1 MASNGYPLCCFKNKK
16 RGALLVR
23 ERPRIYSVVIS
34 QSELRLLG
42 LRSDLG
48 SLVVGAVVDL
58 LRDDDRVQGLAGRMS
73 TLAEVRADFFSG
85 NLGDLGSDGA
95 SSKIILH
102 FENPP

>member
-1 MASNGYPLCCFKNKK
+1 MLFLRIKN
-16 RGALLVR
+16 GALLIR
-23 ERPRIYSVVIS
+23 ERPHIYSVVIS

-73 TLAEVRADFFSG
+73 TLAEVRADFLSG